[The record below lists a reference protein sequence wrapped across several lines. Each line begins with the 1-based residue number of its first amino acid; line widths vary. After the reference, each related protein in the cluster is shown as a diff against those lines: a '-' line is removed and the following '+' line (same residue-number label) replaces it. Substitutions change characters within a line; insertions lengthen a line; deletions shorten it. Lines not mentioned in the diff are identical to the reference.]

1 MNYQPSDSIVSVDEA
16 TGQLREAICSAK
28 NLQNLS
34 IRGELLGFKRH
45 SSGHVYFTLLG
56 KETRISCVIFRSNAS
71 SIISWPKDGDEV
83 LVRGRVDVYGA
94 RGTYQIYAT
103 TLLPLGAG
111 AKARAKEMLK
121 NKLNAEGLFDIRNK
135 RALPQFPQKVAIITS
150 PTGAAVQDVIKIASL
165 RYGASRLI
173 VIPSLMQGLDAPG
186 EILDAFNLSR
196 RLEGLDVVMLVRG
209 GGSRDDLDVFDDE
222 RVVRAVRSSP
232 VPVITGLGHQIDS
245 TLSDLAADAAS
256 PTPSGAAER
265 VFPDC
270 ADILFTLQNTGRRME
285 LLIVSRIERLL
296 GITGSFR
303 ERFIFNIQRTVVLP
317 ASEYIKN
324 ISVKLSDLIVQ
335 RVRRSENSL
344 QTSAASLNAVSPLN
358 ILSKGYA
365 ICRGADGL
373 MLRDASALTAGDSVS
388 VTLRDGWFSAVV
400 KETVTQKITDIR
412 GARNAS

>member
-45 SSGHVYFTLLG
+45 SSGHVHFTLLG

-103 TLLPLGAG
+103 TLLPL

-173 VIPSLMQGLDAPG
+173 VIPSLM
-186 EILDAFNLSR
+186 
-196 RLEGLDVVMLVRG
+196 
-209 GGSRDDLDVFDDE
+209 
-222 RVVRAVRSSP
+222 
-232 VPVITGLGHQIDS
+232 
-245 TLSDLAADAAS
+245 
-256 PTPSGAAER
+256 
-265 VFPDC
+265 
-270 ADILFTLQNTGRRME
+270 
-285 LLIVSRIERLL
+285 
-296 GITGSFR
+296 
-303 ERFIFNIQRTVVLP
+303 
-317 ASEYIKN
+317 
-324 ISVKLSDLIVQ
+324 
-335 RVRRSENSL
+335 
-344 QTSAASLNAVSPLN
+344 
-358 ILSKGYA
+358 
-365 ICRGADGL
+365 
-373 MLRDASALTAGDSVS
+373 
-388 VTLRDGWFSAVV
+388 
-400 KETVTQKITDIR
+400 
-412 GARNAS
+412 